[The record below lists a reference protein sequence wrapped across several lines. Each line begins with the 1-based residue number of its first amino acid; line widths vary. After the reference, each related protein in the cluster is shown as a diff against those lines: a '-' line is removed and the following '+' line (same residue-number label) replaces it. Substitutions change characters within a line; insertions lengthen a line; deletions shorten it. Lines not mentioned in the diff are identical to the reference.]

1 MTDAQKD
8 SAIKKINERYVQIC
22 REFGPRSGIA
32 NDYRNAMELAV
43 GSENLQIVA
52 STTSKKAP
60 KNNPDYITDE
70 IKIVQIKRSKK
81 ALEGIAE
88 DDINALLNKHT
99 AGGIKKTAREEAKRQ
114 SKEYGFNVSMRNVIE
129 DMDDVYDFLEEYGYD
144 SKDSIT
150 TKAVFDAYWDRVG
163 RGGPRPT
170 YTELKLLIKGLHN
183 TEETVVNGQIME
195 SKPVV
200 IVDEKLHKRLT
211 SKKRD
216 LWGGL

>member
-8 SAIKKINERYVQIC
+8 SAIKRINERYVQIC

-32 NDYRNAMELAV
+32 EDYRNAMELAV

-52 STTSKKAP
+52 STTSKKPP

-70 IKIVQIKRSKK
+70 IKIEQIKRSKK
-81 ALEGIAE
+81 ALEGITEE
-88 DDINALLNKHT
+88 DLNALLNKHT
-99 AGGIKKTAREEAKRQ
+99 AGDIKKAAREEAKRQ
-114 SKEYGFNVSMRNVIE
+114 TKDYGVDVSMRNVIE
-129 DMDDVYDFLEEYGYD
+129 DMDDVYDFLDEYGYD
-144 SKDSIT
+144 SKDSPT
-150 TKAVFDAYWDRVG
+150 TKAVFDAYWDIVG

-170 YTELKLLIKGLHN
+170 YTELKLLMKGLHN
-183 TEETVVNGQIME
+183 TEDPVVNGRIME

-200 IVDEKLHKRLT
+200 IVEDKLHKRLT
-211 SKKRD
+211 EKKRD